1 MPECDTD
8 RTIRT
13 ATLSAPQRAQLK
25 RPRDLRSASRHAGM
39 ALVAS
44 AILCLPGTLLAQ
56 EPAAPAP
63 VTEAKPLEGAPAAP
77 QPIVQA
83 VAPSEQPAQAAPGP
97 EPAALKDE
105 LPPPPPPP
113 PSAAPILKIGMG
125 VRTGLGFAHV
135 NPRSAGPNTR
145 SVSLNDG
152 LFDLIT
158 IRPYFSAQLHKNI
171 GVVANFDIETGSGFN
186 ILDAIAQFKVVEEFQ
201 IWVGQHIPANDRNN
215 FCGPFFAN
223 TWNFGVVVNSYPMD
237 FAARDRGI
245 TFWGLLAGGIL
256 KYQASVVDLQPG
268 RKIEN
273 ARYAGRLTLNL
284 LDPENYYYSSGTY
297 FGAQD
302 VLSFGAVF
310 SYQKGLDI
318 ATTDADGDP
327 GPTLT
332 DNDFVG
338 FSFDALFEKRL
349 GRAGTLT
356 VEGGYWNFE
365 YTGKQYVVNQGSG
378 SSGSGFVSGPGQSAL
393 AGVSYLLPQKMW
405 IGQLQPNVKFQYAG
419 KRVNDPALQRKDS
432 KVVDIGLGYIIDG
445 YNHQWRANFRHGNTH
460 MGKENSFQLGVQFQI

>member
-1 MPECDTD
+1 MPECETD
-8 RTIRT
+8 RTNRT
-13 ATLSAPQRAQLK
+13 ATLSVALQAKHKARE
-25 RPRDLRSASRHAGM
+25 LRRSCTQASI

-44 AILCLPGTLLAQ
+44 AILSLPGTLLAQ
-56 EPAAPAP
+56 EPAAPP
-63 VTEAKPLEGAPAAP
+63 VTEAKPVEGAPAAP
-77 QPIVQA
+77 QPVVQA
-83 VAPSEQPAQAAPGP
+83 EAPSEQPAQAAPAP
-97 EPAALKDE
+97 VAPPKEE

-113 PSAAPILKIGMG
+113 PAAPVLKIGIG
-125 VRTGLGFAHV
+125 VRTGLGFGFAKA
-135 NPRSAGPNTR
+135 PGAGKSTG
-145 SVSLNDG
+145 SISLNDG
-152 LFDLIT
+152 LFDLAT

-171 GVVANFDIETGSGFN
+171 GVVANFDIETGPGFN
-186 ILDAIAQFKVVEEFQ
+186 LLDVIAQFKIVDEFQ

-268 RKIEN
+268 RKIQN

-284 LDPENYYYSSGTY
+284 LDKENYYYSSGSY

-318 ATTDADGDP
+318 PTTNAAGDP
-327 GPTLT
+327 GDPLT

-349 GRAGTLT
+349 GKAGTLT
-356 VEGGYWNFE
+356 IEGGYWNFD
-365 YTGKQYVVNQGSG
+365 YTGDQYVVNQGTS
-378 SSGSGFVSGPGQSAL
+378 SSGKGFVSGPGQSAL
-393 AGVSYLLPQKMW
+393 VGVSYLLPTKMW
-405 IGQLQPNVKFQYAG
+405 IGQLQPNVKFQYAD
-419 KRVNDPALQRKDS
+419 KKVNDAMKVKDS

-445 YNHQWRANFRHGNTH
+445 YNHQWRANYRYGDTH
-460 MGKENSFQLGVQFQI
+460 LGKENSFQLGVQFQI